1 MVFTQGSEAPSGK
14 AYPLLVPVNAE
25 HKVENWYSDQNEI
38 TTKDGAVYVFDGWY
52 LDEEFEGAKY
62 SPGEKIIVDDT
73 KSFYGRFVPK
83 YCEVTIN
90 KLVSGN
96 MADPN
101 KDYSFTANVT
111 VNNKQVIPSV
121 PSGSSYT
128 VDTDGQIHFTLKGLE
143 GQNSITL
150 HNIPANA
157 MVTITEEEYTGY
169 TTTYF
174 LGGVEN
180 EGRSVTLDV
189 ANSQRKVTFKNSN
202 TATIDTG
209 IALDDMPYMLLLGGA
224 LAMLAVLLVRRRRE
238 S

>member
-1 MVFTQGSEAPSGK
+1 
-14 AYPLLVPVNAE
+14 
-25 HKVENWYSDQNEI
+25 
-38 TTKDGAVYVFDGWY
+38 
-52 LDEEFEGAKY
+52 
-62 SPGEKIIVDDT
+62 
-73 KSFYGRFVPK
+73 
-83 YCEVTIN
+83 
-90 KLVSGN
+90 

-111 VNNKQVIPSV
+111 VNSERVKPSV
-121 PSGSSYT
+121 PIGSSYT

-150 HNIPANA
+150 YNIPANA

-174 LGGVEN
+174 LGGVKN

-189 ANSQRKVTFKNSN
+189 ANSQREVTFKNSN